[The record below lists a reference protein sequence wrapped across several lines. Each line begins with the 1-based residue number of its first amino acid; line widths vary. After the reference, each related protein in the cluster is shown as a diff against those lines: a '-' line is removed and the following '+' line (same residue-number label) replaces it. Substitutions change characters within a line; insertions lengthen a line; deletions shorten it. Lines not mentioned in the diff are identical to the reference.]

1 MRPSLLTRL
10 FWLLQDIW
18 ELSPLA
24 RLRWRVRALRH
35 THTGKVVGGALAAL
49 LVAAGFIA
57 ARTVARAPDIAPPKS
72 APRVITVHRRVR
84 VLQRVG
90 DRLAARGRLRTV
102 VAHGRTVTQGPAL
115 RTVNAVRV
123 VTTPGAAGSAETR
136 TVVAPVT
143 DTATQT
149 STRLVTVTQPVTV
162 TRPITVVRTTTVVS
176 IKTVSVPV
184 TVTVTVP

>member
-18 ELSPLA
+18 ELSLLA

-35 THTGKVVGGALAAL
+35 THTGKVVGSAIAAL

-57 ARTVARAPDIAPPKS
+57 ARTVARAPDIASPKS
-72 APRVITVHRRVR
+72 APRVVTVHRRMR

-102 VAHGRTVTQGPAL
+102 VAPGRMVRQGPAL
-115 RTVNAVRV
+115 RTVNAVQV
-123 VTTPGAAGSAETR
+123 VTTPGGGGSAETR